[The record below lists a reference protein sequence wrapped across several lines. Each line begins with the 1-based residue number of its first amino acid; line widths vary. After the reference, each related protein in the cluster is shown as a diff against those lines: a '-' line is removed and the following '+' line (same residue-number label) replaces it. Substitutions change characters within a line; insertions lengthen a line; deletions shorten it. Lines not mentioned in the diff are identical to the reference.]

1 MGNSYR
7 FVKLLKN
14 HLYPTY
20 QLHAVMANDKTDPRD
35 GLRLAALTTMH
46 WLKSRLG
53 EAAPEEWG
61 SLPLPED
68 YLSATDDELPSFYL
82 NQGFV
87 VNIVSLPD
95 RGMWSLQITEPDLGS
110 DPGNPDQKRPPVPG
124 RIIET
129 NVAFQ
134 IVDKQLECGFKTVIS
149 DPAGMAPEAEVYRTT
164 VVRLLMENPAFGLKQ
179 VMDIPMKPSRIS
191 SSSQIKTMLWLTH
204 HEDNQ
209 IPTVIFTQPL
219 EEKTVEAAGTGLA
232 SKKLEASGRKVTF
245 DLKEF
250 SLPEKKQL
258 PMMPGKAGK
267 DEKKPFAAGL
277 DLSRMPS
284 AGFAAPPRLDMMGL
298 KLPSQNA
305 ASGFPSATKTETVAV
320 DPAYDF
326 DKFAYYTFSHC
337 RTYILENGMNKSF
350 TAQSGIRFKP
360 GDIIVI
366 YPTSLGGGER
376 VIPYRAPEKPW
387 DESIQAIEKGIKDYL
402 KERSVDFGH
411 VMFLSGVREHL
422 LHLSDELIE
431 NAEAADA
438 HFKAEIEQMN
448 AFWKSEIAQK
458 DRELE
463 ESANTLKRQKEYAS
477 RLEDEKTALRVEFSQ
492 EREKLQ
498 EVIEA
503 HLETIAFLKRRYDQ
517 PKDYDGIEDWVNE
530 HFSDRILLH
539 PKAIAR
545 MLAKSNQCAAVDLV
559 CDALDYLATDY
570 WDMRYLQ
577 VPKEVALTRC
587 AEKYGRPFEVK
598 PTSQTTIDFTP
609 GEYRIKYYRDA
620 KGRETDS
627 DLDYHLRVGNDS
639 ENLLRIY
646 FLHDDAEKLIV
657 IGSLPDHLRNVKIQ

>member
-7 FVKLLKN
+7 FVKLLRN

-20 QLHAVMANDKTDPRD
+20 QLHAFMANDKTDPKE

-53 EAAPEEWG
+53 EAAPLEWA
-61 SLPLPED
+61 SLPSPED
-68 YLSATDDELPSFYL
+68 FLTATDDDLPSFYL

-110 DPGNPDQKRPPVPG
+110 DPGNPNQLRMPVPG

-134 IVDKQLECGFKTVIS
+134 IAEKQLECGFKTVIS
-149 DPAGMAPEAEVYRTT
+149 DPAGTAPEAEVYRTT

-179 VMDIPMKPSRIS
+179 VTDIPMKPTRIF

-209 IPTVIFTQPL
+209 IPMVIFTQPL
-219 EEKTVEAAGTGLA
+219 EEKTIEAAVPSFAKGKT
-232 SKKLEASGRKVTF
+232 EASAQKVSF

-250 SLPEKKQL
+250 SSLDRKQL
-258 PMMPGKAGK
+258 PIMPGKGK
-267 DEKKPFAAGL
+267 KDIRKPVAAGL
-277 DLSRMPS
+277 DLSSMPA
-284 AGFAAPPRLDMMGL
+284 AGFAAPYKLDRMELNLPAQKTVSGL
-298 KLPSQNA
+298 PPAK
-305 ASGFPSATKTETVAV
+305 KTETVAV
-320 DPAYDF
+320 DPAYDL

-337 RTYILENGMNKSF
+337 RTYIMENGMNKSF

-360 GDIIVI
+360 GDIIVM

-376 VIPYRAPEKPW
+376 VIPYRAPENPW
-387 DESIQAIEKGIKDYL
+387 DESIQAIEKGIKDFL
-402 KERSVDFGH
+402 KERPVDFGH
-411 VMFLSGVREHL
+411 IMFLSGVREHL
-422 LHLSDELIE
+422 LHISDELME

-438 HFKAEIEQMN
+438 HFKTEIEQLN
-448 AFWKSEIAQK
+448 AFWKAEVAQK

-463 ESANTLKRQKEYAS
+463 ESANQLKRQKEYAS

-498 EVIEA
+498 EEIDS
-503 HLETIAFLKRRYDQ
+503 HLETIAFLRRRYDQ
-517 PKDYDGIEDWVNE
+517 PEDYDGIEDWVAE
-530 HFSDRILLH
+530 HFSDRLILH
-539 PKAIAR
+539 PKAVAR
-545 MLAKSNQCAAVDLV
+545 MLTRSNQCAAVDLV

-570 WDMRYLQ
+570 WEMRYLQ

-598 PTSQTTIDFTP
+598 PTGQATIEFTP
-609 GEYRIKYYRDA
+609 GEYRIKYYKDA
-620 KGRETDS
+620 KGRETDR

-657 IGSLPDHLRNVKIQ
+657 VGSLPDHLRSVKIQ